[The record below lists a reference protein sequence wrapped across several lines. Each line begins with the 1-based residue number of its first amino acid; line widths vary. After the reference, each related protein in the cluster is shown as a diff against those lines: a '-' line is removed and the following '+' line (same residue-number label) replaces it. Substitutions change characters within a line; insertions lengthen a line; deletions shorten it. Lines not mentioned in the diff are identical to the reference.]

1 MPAAVTGQCR
11 CYRREGTAIY
21 AERHRLVN
29 VARGGLVDYEALF
42 DALRDEH
49 LGGAGL
55 DVFSKEP
62 FDATDPLL
70 DLPNVIATPHLAGS
84 PEVR

>member
-1 MPAAVTGQCR
+1 MPRGTGWSMSLGAASWTMRLCLTR
-11 CYRREGTAIY
+11 CATSIWA
-21 AERHRLVN
+21 APVWM
-29 VARGGLVDYEALF
+29 F
-42 DALRDEH
+42 
-49 LGGAGL
+49 
-55 DVFSKEP
+55 FSKEP